1 MLPFTGLAI
10 FSQFMKE
17 KEILDF
23 EMLANGLYVTIFP
36 SSQLALLNIN
46 LGCTSKFLPIRKKI
60 EN

>member
-1 MLPFTGLAI
+1 
-10 FSQFMKE
+10 MKE

-23 EMLANGLYVTIFP
+23 EMLAKGLYVTIFP